1 MRRLFGDTLFRRLF
15 ILMWVALVG
24 SHVLAFTVIMLLH
37 QAVPMG
43 DGAPAVRGE
52 HFRWPTFP
60 SLPPG
65 PNLFGGPGVPGGPGG
80 PAHPGMQGRPGDLQ
94 TRHQQDGSDGFAFD
108 RQPPDNGDH
117 MQAMPMPV
125 PTPAGMPGWLLAID
139 YGIRLLVIGSAAWW
153 GARWLS
159 RPMHHL
165 ADASRALSASLNNND
180 APPHRLNENEGT
192 VEVRDTAR
200 VFNDMARR
208 LSQQFRTRGLMMAAI
223 SHDLRTPLTRIR
235 IRMESFP
242 DAPVA
247 ERCIGDVREMNE
259 LIDTSLEVFRGMD
272 ATEPTQATDVTALV
286 QSITDD
292 FIEQGQTVRFAGL
305 PAVTHAKPSSLR
317 RVLVNL
323 ITNAV
328 RYGGHADVQVSQ
340 ADGHVVITVDD
351 SGPGIAPDHLESV
364 FEPFYR
370 VESSRNRHTGGVGL
384 GLYIA
389 RDLIR
394 KQAGELTLRNR
405 SEGGLRAEV
414 RLALSHAA
422 TVFE

>member
-15 ILMWVALVG
+15 VLMWVALVG
-24 SHVLAFTVIMLLH
+24 SHVLAFSVVVLLH
-37 QAVPMG
+37 QFVPMG
-43 DGAPAVRGE
+43 DGMHATPGN
-52 HFRWPTFP
+52 HFILPTFP

-65 PNLFGGPGVPGGPGG
+65 PNLFGTPDAPGGPGR
-80 PAHPGMQGRPGDLQ
+80 PGMQGRPDDPNA
-94 TRHQQDGSDGFAFD
+94 RHGQDGPDELAFD
-108 RQPPDNGDH
+108 RQPLNEGDQA
-117 MQAMPMPV
+117 QAMPMPAAPM
-125 PTPAGMPGWLLAID
+125 PTGMPNWLLAID

-180 APPHRLNENEGT
+180 APPHRLNEYEGT

-242 DAPVA
+242 DVPLA
-247 ERCIGDVREMNE
+247 ERCIGDIREMNE
-259 LIDTSLEVFRGMD
+259 LIDTSLEVFRDMD

-286 QSITDD
+286 QSLADD
-292 FIEQGQTVRFAGL
+292 FIEQGQPVRFTGS
-305 PAVTHAKPSSLR
+305 PAVTQAKPSSLK
-317 RVLVNL
+317 RVVINLVH
-323 ITNAV
+323 NAV
-328 RYGGHADVQVSQ
+328 RYGSQ
-340 ADGHVVITVDD
+340 ADVHVSQTAEHVVITIDD
-351 SGPGIAPDHLESV
+351 NGPGISPRHLEGV

-370 VESSRNRHTGGVGL
+370 IESSRNRHTGGAGL

-394 KQAGELTLRNR
+394 KQAGELTLHNR
-405 SEGGLRAEV
+405 AEGGLRAEV
-414 RLALSHAA
+414 RLPVNEVG
-422 TVFE
+422 TVVE